1 MTRIAHVGLLSA
13 LIAAPLSAQIPTT
26 EYAARR
32 DTVAAHM
39 GDGVLLSF
47 GAGESMTDEA
57 DFHQLPAFQYLTGYD
72 RANAVFVM
80 AVHGGKV
87 TYQMLFEP
95 PIDPRRALYD
105 GFAPD
110 SADLAHRTGLGL
122 RDRDQLRDVMDG
134 LAWRGTLW
142 TVTDAHSRDYRSS
155 DSLSAERYFTQRFW
169 AAHPGV
175 TIRSADAMLDSL
187 MVVKSPAEIALLRK
201 AVSISVLGEIAAM
214 KAVHPG
220 VNEGQIQ
227 ALTDYTFRMA
237 GASGPSFRAIIGSG
251 LNSTSYHYRANDRD
265 MQAGEMVVM
274 DMGALYDGYAGDVT
288 RTIPVNGKYTA
299 DQAAIY
305 AIVRSAQQAAA
316 DVARPGAPVGDGDK
330 AIRAIMATELARLG
344 PDRGA
349 GCLLRPAVGRRRALR
364 AGAGGLLAGLPLHG
378 ARSGARHRPRG
389 ARRRRVLLL
398 TDRHLPAERGLHHRA
413 GRVHQH
419 RAPRHAARHAE
430 EPRLHREGA
439 ADGGAVQSHRD
450 PDRGRLPDHADR
462 RGVAVAGAEG
472 NEGDRGGD
480 AGRREESQEV
490 TFVIA
495 RRPRRG

>member
-1 MTRIAHVGLLSA
+1 MSRSASFGLLG
-13 LIAAPLSAQIPTT
+13 LLLTGPLSAQIPTA

-32 DTVAAHM
+32 DTVAAHL

-80 AVHGGKV
+80 AVRGGKV

-169 AAHPGV
+169 AAHPSV

-201 AVSISVLGEIAAM
+201 AVSISVLGEVAAM

-220 VNEGQIQ
+220 ANEGQIQ

-237 GASGPSFRAIIGSG
+237 GASGASFRAIIGSG
-251 LNSTSYHYRANDRD
+251 PNSTSYHYRANDRD
-265 MQAGEMVVM
+265 MQAGEVVVM

-288 RTIPVNGKYTA
+288 RTIPVNGTYTA
-299 DQAAIY
+299 DQAAVY
-305 AIVRSAQQAAA
+305 TIVRSAQQAAA

-330 AIRAIMATELARLG
+330 AIRAIMATELAKLGLTEG
-344 PDRGA
+344 PDASIDPPWADAARCERVPVVCSQAFLYMAHGP
-349 GCLLRPAVGRRRALR
+349 GHGIGLEVHD
-364 AGAGGLLAGLPLHG
+364 AGGYSYSPTGIFQLNEVFTIEPGVYISTALLDMLPDTPKNR
-378 ARSGARHRPRG
+378 AFIAKVRP
-389 ARRRRVLLL
+389 VV
-398 TDRHLPAERGLHHRA
+398 ERYNHIGIRIEDDYLITST
-413 GRVHQH
+413 GVEWLSQ
-419 RAPRHAARHAE
+419 APRELKEIEAVMQAAAK
-430 EPRLHREGA
+430 
-439 ADGGAVQSHRD
+439 S
-450 PDRGRLPDHADR
+450 R
-462 RGVAVAGAEG
+462 RGGK
-472 NEGDRGGD
+472 
-480 AGRREESQEV
+480 
-490 TFVIA
+490 
-495 RRPRRG
+495 

>member
-1 MTRIAHVGLLSA
+1 MPRSASFGLLGLLLTGS
-13 LIAAPLSAQIPTT
+13 LSAQIPTA

-32 DTVAAHM
+32 DTVAAHL

-80 AVHGGKV
+80 AVRGGKV

-122 RDRDQLRDVMDG
+122 RDRDQLRGVMDG

-220 VNEGQIQ
+220 ANEGQIQ

-237 GASGPSFRAIIGSG
+237 GASGASFRAIIGSG
-251 LNSTSYHYRANDRD
+251 PNSTSYHYRANDRD
-265 MQAGEMVVM
+265 MQAGEVVVM
-274 DMGALYDGYAGDVT
+274 DMGALYEGYAGDVT
-288 RTIPVNGKYTA
+288 RTIPVSGKYTA
-299 DQAAIY
+299 DQAAVY

-330 AIRAIMATELARLG
+330 AIRAIMATELAKLGLTEG
-344 PDRGA
+344 PDASIDPPWADAARCERVPVVCSQAFLYMAHGP
-349 GCLLRPAVGRRRALR
+349 GHGIGLEVHD
-364 AGAGGLLAGLPLHG
+364 AGGYSYSPTGIFQLNEVFTIEPGVYISTALLDMLPDTPKNR
-378 ARSGARHRPRG
+378 AFIAKVRP
-389 ARRRRVLLL
+389 VV
-398 TDRHLPAERGLHHRA
+398 ERYNHIGIRIEDDYLITPT
-413 GRVHQH
+413 GVEWLSQ
-419 RAPRHAARHAE
+419 APREMKDIEAVMQAAAK
-430 EPRLHREGA
+430 
-439 ADGGAVQSHRD
+439 S
-450 PDRGRLPDHADR
+450 R
-462 RGVAVAGAEG
+462 RGGK
-472 NEGDRGGD
+472 
-480 AGRREESQEV
+480 
-490 TFVIA
+490 
-495 RRPRRG
+495 